1 MNPSPTLP
9 SLMTRGKSNGLQCN
23 SLMISPYQLQV
34 TAWCL
39 KKPTIAILRDS
50 IPSIRRPQSSKYSNV
65 DSGDHSHIPVEPTKP
80 IRLRIPIAMAPPVNK
95 PTIMEEACKY
105 INTSERTV
113 KELQN
118 DTGHMKSQL
127 ATYQDMTRWPH
138 SDGEILSRKGEDKTV
153 ILQSELNAAK

>member
-1 MNPSPTLP
+1 
-9 SLMTRGKSNGLQCN
+9 
-23 SLMISPYQLQV
+23 
-34 TAWCL
+34 
-39 KKPTIAILRDS
+39 
-50 IPSIRRPQSSKYSNV
+50 
-65 DSGDHSHIPVEPTKP
+65 
-80 IRLRIPIAMAPPVNK
+80 MAPPVNK

-118 DTGHMKSQL
+118 DIGHMKSQL